1 MRPADV
7 LRTAVEAI
15 RSHRLRSILTMLGIL
30 IGIAAVI
37 LTVGLGDGAK
47 AQVRDEVNALG
58 TNILVVSPGSSTNTA
73 GVRGGFGSASTLT
86 VQDAQDLA
94 NQTAAPDVQ
103 AVAATSSTS
112 TQATYSTTNWTTT
125 LVGTTPSWEEVR
137 SREVVNGRFLTD
149 ADQTDAAAV
158 VVLGPD
164 TATQLFGSTVLA
176 VGQTVTIKGV
186 DLKVIGVL
194 PSVSSSE
201 NTSNNDMAIVPIT
214 TYQQRLV
221 GGSGRNSVSSI
232 YVKATSAATL
242 SAAYQESD
250 ALLLQL
256 HSIDTASAA
265 DFTIATQQ
273 SIIAAASSVDQ
284 TMTVMLAGI
293 AVVSLVVGG
302 IGVMNIMLVSVSE
315 RVREI
320 GLRKALGARPALILR
335 QFLTEAALLGL
346 AGGIV
351 GVVVATVAAA
361 VIPHLSSTRVDL
373 SVGIAVVAVAL
384 SIGIGMLFGVYPA
397 SRAARL
403 TPIDALRSE

>member
-7 LRTAVEAI
+7 LRTAGEAI
-15 RSHRLRSILTMLGIL
+15 RSHRLRSVLTMLGIL

-37 LTVGLGDGAK
+37 LTVGLGDGAR
-47 AQVRDEVNALG
+47 AQVQDEVDALG
-58 TNILVVSPGSSTNTA
+58 TNILVVSPGSTTDSS

-86 VQDAQDLA
+86 VQDAEAIADPV
-94 NQTAAPDVQ
+94 TAPDVE
-103 AVAATSSTS
+103 AVAPVSSSSTS
-112 TQATYSTTNWTTT
+112 VTYSDTNWTTT
-125 LVGTTPSWEEVR
+125 LVGTTPSWEQVR
-137 SREVVNGRFLTD
+137 SREVVAGRFVTD
-149 ADQTDAAAV
+149 ADVAGAAAV

-164 TATQLFGSTVLA
+164 TAEELFGSSAAAL
-176 VGQTVTIKGV
+176 GQSVSIDGMTLQVV
-186 DLKVIGVL
+186 GVL
-194 PSVSSSE
+194 PSLSSSE
-201 NTSNNDMAIVPIT
+201 DTSNNDMAIVPIS
-214 TYQQRLV
+214 TYQQRIV
-221 GGSGRNSVSSI
+221 GGTNRDSVSDI
-232 YVKATSAATL
+232 YVKATSSATL
-242 SAAYQESD
+242 SAAYQETD

-256 HSIDTASAA
+256 HDIAATADP

-273 SIIAAASSVDQ
+273 SILEAASSVDQ

-320 GLRKALGARPALILR
+320 GLRKALGARPALIRR

-346 AGGIV
+346 AGGVV
-351 GVVVATVAAA
+351 GVVVAAVAAA
-361 VIPHLSSTRVDL
+361 VIPHLSSTRIEL
-373 SVGIAVVAVAL
+373 STGIAVLAVAL